1 MLLYWNKK
9 FDGSKPKSGKKKK
22 CGMSLPLSHTAV
34 SQMNKCASSVPVYQN
49 DGKLIMAPGLSVCLS
64 LVTVM

>member
-1 MLLYWNKK
+1 MGQN
-9 FDGSKPKSGKKKK
+9 PNQVKKKK

-64 LVTVM
+64 LVTIM